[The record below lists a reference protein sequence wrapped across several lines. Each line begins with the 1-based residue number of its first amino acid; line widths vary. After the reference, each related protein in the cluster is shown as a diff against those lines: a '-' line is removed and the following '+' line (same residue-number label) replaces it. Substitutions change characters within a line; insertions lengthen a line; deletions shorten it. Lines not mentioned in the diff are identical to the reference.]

1 MSFEGGLAVFILSRP
16 ILFTDA
22 GQTVYTSR
30 VLYASLDITAALQ
43 PGSNA
48 IGARIGNYKW
58 GYLDVWCPLREVGA
72 HGCRAFKVSTLQAK
86 GGGGWTE
93 RRGQRYMRNS
103 EITTWHI

>member
-58 GYLDVWCPLREVGA
+58 GYLDVWCPLREVGSRCLA
-72 HGCRAFKVSTLQAK
+72 RSRRSGTPA
-86 GGGGWTE
+86 
-93 RRGQRYMRNS
+93 RGQGGA
-103 EITTWHI
+103 